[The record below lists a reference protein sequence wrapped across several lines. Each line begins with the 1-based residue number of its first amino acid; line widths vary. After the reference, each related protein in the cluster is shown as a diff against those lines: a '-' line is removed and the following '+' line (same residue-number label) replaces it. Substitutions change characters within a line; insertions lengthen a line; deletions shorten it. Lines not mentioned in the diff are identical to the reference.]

1 MKKIMI
7 YFTSKKRPPDY
18 NDRIRK
24 RFNIDKHM
32 TINGMSEIN
41 LKKEDWDDLKLTEEL
56 GYIEIRTY
64 KDHD

>member
-1 MKKIMI
+1 MSKTMI

-32 TINGMSEIN
+32 TVNGMSEIN
-41 LKKEDWDDLKLTEEL
+41 LKEEDWDDLKLTEEL
-56 GYIEIRTY
+56 GYIEIRTL
-64 KDHD
+64 KDDK

>member
-1 MKKIMI
+1 MNKIMI

-32 TINGMSEIN
+32 TVNGMSDIN
-41 LKKEDWDDLKLTEEL
+41 LKEEDWEGLKQTEKL

-64 KDHD
+64 KEHD